1 MGGCRSSRENLWDKA
16 RLEWRVGVGGGH
28 YSKYLLLLE
37 FPRVIVESLPHRS
50 FILLSSFSIITRF
63 LAHNVS
69 SQKAHSFL
77 EMLDSML
84 SRPRR

>member
-1 MGGCRSSRENLWDKA
+1 MGQSSA
-16 RLEWRVGVGGGH
+16 GVAGRRRRRTLH

-77 EMLDSML
+77 EVNA
-84 SRPRR
+84 